1 MNTGFKELDKL
12 INLNK
17 PELLLLSG
25 RHFIDMLSGDIA
37 NNIMLKQDDEKYIH
51 NVLEVVDS
59 KKEYLIKRI
68 FVNESNVNY
77 KKWTL
82 KNQYTAEELKQI
94 GQATVNL
101 IEVTKRLPTIIEQE
115 DICMYDLKA
124 LTKYIREYANHYAD
138 REPIY
143 TLIILDVLPLNRND
157 FRKIKTKNIK
167 RNIRRK
173 MDNVRKEIKTI
184 KFIKNV
190 YKISHELS
198 CPVIIVY
205 GIDND
210 KVWNRE
216 KSKYNFIT
224 KDDLFYINKINKFID
239 KFVVLNNDE
248 TADKECLSIFD
259 VDVYD
264 RKNKIG
270 SCKLQYNHTCRK
282 FEDYKE

>member
-1 MNTGFKELDKL
+1 MVTGFKELDKL

-17 PELLLLSG
+17 PELILLSG

-115 DICMYDLKA
+115 DIYMYDLKK

-184 KFIKNV
+184 KFVKKV
-190 YKISHELS
+190 YKISHELN

-216 KSKYNFIT
+216 KGKYNFIT
-224 KDDLFYINKINKFID
+224 KEDLFYINKINKFID
-239 KFVVLNNDE
+239 KFVILNNDE
-248 TADKECLSIFD
+248 TADIECLSIFD

-270 SCKLQYNHTCRK
+270 SCKLQYNHTYRK